1 MTHESLVNED
11 WTRVV
16 SRLGGAAQLEVSA
29 RETKAFMRR
38 REIPDAVALLRLMLA
53 YCLGERGLR
62 STAAWA
68 ASVGL
73 ADLSSVA
80 LFYRLRQCGDWFAV
94 LVEGLLAA
102 ATPKA
107 SRGRLIRIIDGTTVP
122 KVGPAARK
130 KSELWRIHSA
140 LDLPYERF
148 GHFELTDQQEG
159 ETFDRIPVVKGEIR
173 LADRAYLQP
182 DRIAVVLEAGADVV
196 IRAGWKNA
204 RWLDVKGRPLDLIAQ
219 LRAAKAGGL
228 IDRPIWIKRK
238 GGAPLAMRLV
248 AVKKPA
254 DAAAEARRKARRDAQ
269 RESRTI
275 SKKTLEAADWVILV
289 TSLAPDEFSTEDVLA
304 LYRLRWR
311 IELGFK
317 RLKSLIGLKTPPW
330 NRSALRQALFAGS
343 SLDYPAARTACPR
356 VRGLSPL
363 GAGRLTTPGTWRVLQ
378 QLIASLLQAII
389 PQPTIRCLRRCRQAL
404 RRNLHEP
411 PRRRRYQS
419 MGAIP

>member
-16 SRLGGAAQLEVSA
+16 ARLGGAARLEVSA
-29 RETKAFMRR
+29 RETKAFVRR
-38 REIPDAVALLRLMLA
+38 REIPDAVALLRLVLA

-80 LFYRLRQCGDWFAV
+80 LFYRLRQCGDWFAM

-102 ATPKA
+102 AAPKA
-107 SRGRLIRIIDGTTVP
+107 SRGRLIRIIDATTVP
-122 KVGPAARK
+122 KAGPAARK

-140 LDLPYERF
+140 FDLPHERF

-159 ETFDRIPVVKGEIR
+159 ETFDRIPVVRGEIR

-182 DRIAVVLEAGADVV
+182 DRIAVVLEAGADFV
-196 IRAGWKNA
+196 IRAGWKSA
-204 RWLDVKGRPLDLIAQ
+204 RWLDVKSRPLDLIAE
-219 LRAAKAGGL
+219 LRAARARGL

-238 GGAPLAMRLV
+238 GGAPLAVRLI

-254 DAAAEARRKARRDAQ
+254 EAAAETRRKARRAAQ
-269 RESRTI
+269 REGHTI
-275 SKKTLEAADWVILV
+275 SKQTLEAADWVILV
-289 TSLAPDEFSTEDVLA
+289 TSLVPDEFATEDVLA

-317 RLKSLIGLKTPPW
+317 RLKSLIGLKTPPGTDQ
-330 NRSALRQALFAGS
+330 RSARPYLLAHLLIILLLEPLVRDFEDSPRWAE
-343 SLDYPAARTACPR
+343 AA
-356 VRGLSPL
+356 
-363 GAGRLTTPGTWRVLQ
+363 
-378 QLIASLLQAII
+378 
-389 PQPTIRCLRRCRQAL
+389 
-404 RRNLHEP
+404 
-411 PRRRRYQS
+411 
-419 MGAIP
+419 